1 MSKNWYAEIKVAADE
16 TTPVIKFH
24 IGKTSSHSVSVDGN
38 LFGSFAEMTDFL
50 RYNESKATIV
60 DEYGV
65 NYSLDELIEIFN
77 RYSITDRAR
86 QYRAVGTESG
96 RNRLDKDGFTVSTGE
111 WF

>member
-24 IGKTSSHSVSVDGN
+24 IGKTSSNSVSVDGN

-50 RYNESKATIV
+50 RFNESKAVIT

-65 NYSLDELIEIFN
+65 THTLTELEELF
-77 RYSITDRAR
+77 RSYPITERAR
-86 QYRAVGTESG
+86 QYRAAGSEH
-96 RNRLDKDGFTVSTGE
+96 NRLDAEGFTVSTGV